1 MMDAVRTI
9 GNELEVQSLNAAVA
23 GFSFA
28 AAIAWMDLVRWIIP
42 QIIQLQKN
50 GGSYYLLTALL
61 TTLLSIIVFMVLS
74 RVSKVVVK
82 PNQVVYAVGRPIQ

>member
-1 MMDAVRTI
+1 MDTVRTI
-9 GNELEVQSLNAAVA
+9 GNELEVQSLNATVA

-42 QIIQLQKN
+42 QLVQLQKN
-50 GGSYYLLTALL
+50 SGSYYLLTALL

-74 RVSKVVVK
+74 RISKTVVK
-82 PNQVVYAVGRPIQ
+82 PQGVVYAVGRPV